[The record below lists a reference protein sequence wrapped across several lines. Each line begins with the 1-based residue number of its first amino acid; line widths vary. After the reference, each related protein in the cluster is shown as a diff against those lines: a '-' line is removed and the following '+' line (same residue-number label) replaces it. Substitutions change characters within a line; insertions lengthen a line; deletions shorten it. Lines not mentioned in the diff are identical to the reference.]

1 MSDSPIKQN
10 AVSIDAAQ
18 SQVLLRPENDDLFV
32 RTGRQVIEA
41 CRLSISIE
49 LWVDEVKG
57 MFEYISTWAQAR
69 DDIRAC
75 HASLGSRISLF
86 FIPKTDSFNFDLADA
101 LVQLNAQLVSQFNV
115 GLVEVRQI
123 PFAEVDR
130 FLDAALARTVYGEGL
145 AAHPAVEA

>member
-1 MSDSPIKQN
+1 MSDSPTKQN

-57 MFEYISTWAQAR
+57 MFEFVSNWAQAR
-69 DDIRAC
+69 EEIRAC
-75 HASLGSRISLF
+75 HASFGSRIALF
-86 FIPKTDSFNFDLADA
+86 FVPKTDSFDFDLADA

-115 GLVEVRQI
+115 GMVEVRQI

-130 FLDAALARTVYGEGL
+130 FLDPTSARTIYGEGL
-145 AAHPAVEA
+145 AAHPTVEA